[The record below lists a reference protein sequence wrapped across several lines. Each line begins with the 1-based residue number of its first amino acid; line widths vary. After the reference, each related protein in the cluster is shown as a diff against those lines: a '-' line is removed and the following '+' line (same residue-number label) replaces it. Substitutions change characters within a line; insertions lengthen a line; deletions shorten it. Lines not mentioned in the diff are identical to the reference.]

1 MIAVDEAINMMKKA
15 PPSEE
20 VFNVM
25 SEKLKRFTEE
35 TTNLC
40 AKRIYHV
47 CCGDPF
53 SQLMTMVKA
62 IHADLL
68 VVGSQGGGE
77 KPNHVGVI
85 ASKCVRRSSVPV
97 LLVRRQHK
105 VGYKKLVV
113 CVDFPV
119 ASEEALEYAAEIACN
134 ENAMLHI
141 LHVWCEPWGVYD
153 FPVEGSNHYA
163 IEKQLEVAKSTAK
176 RKIDKMRAD
185 LMYEYFAANITTSV
199 VEAPSV
205 IEGIISFINEHED
218 MDLVVVGN
226 RGHSKISDFF
236 IGTTTER
243 LIRKSP
249 CSVLTVGVP
258 NKKPST
264 KRKLVF

>member
-1 MIAVDEAINMMKKA
+1 MEEA
-15 PPSEE
+15 
-20 VFNVM
+20 
-25 SEKLKRFTEE
+25 
-35 TTNLC
+35 TNLC
-40 AKRIYHV
+40 AKRVYHV
-47 CCGDPF
+47 CYGDPF
-53 SQLMTMVKA
+53 NQLMSMVKA

-68 VVGSQGGGE
+68 VMGSHGGVA
-77 KPNHVGVI
+77 KPNHVGVL

-97 LLVRRQHK
+97 LLVRRQRK

-141 LHVWCEPWGVYD
+141 LHVWCDPWGVYD
-153 FPVEGSNHYA
+153 FPVDGLNHYT
-163 IEKQLEVAKSTAK
+163 IEKQLEAAKFTAK

-185 LMYEYFAANITTSV
+185 LMHEYFAANITTSV
-199 VEAPSV
+199 IEAPSV

-226 RGHSKISDFF
+226 RGHSKISEFF